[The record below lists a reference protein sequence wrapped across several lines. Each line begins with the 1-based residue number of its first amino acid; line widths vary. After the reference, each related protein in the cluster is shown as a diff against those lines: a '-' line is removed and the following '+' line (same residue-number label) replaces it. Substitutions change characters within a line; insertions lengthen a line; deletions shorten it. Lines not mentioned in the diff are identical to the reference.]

1 MNFSNWHKFWVDMF
15 DFKSPKKNIS
25 KTWKSWTTYLKA
37 LASETDQ
44 TELINELMAMV
55 TSSLVCADFC
65 KKSAELGGGA
75 LAIDFMRTNIEKAS
89 SV

>member
-1 MNFSNWHKFWVDMF
+1 MLIHVPIFCQYSKSRIESFKNLQKFE
-15 DFKSPKKNIS
+15 
-25 KTWKSWTTYLKA
+25 SWTTSRKA

-65 KKSAELGGGA
+65 KKTAELGGGA
-75 LAIDFMRTNIEKAS
+75 LAIDFMRANIEKAS
-89 SV
+89 GV

>member
-1 MNFSNWHKFWVDMF
+1 MLIHVSIFCQYSKSRIECFKNLQKFE
-15 DFKSPKKNIS
+15 
-25 KTWKSWTTYLKA
+25 SWTTSRKA

-65 KKSAELGGGA
+65 KKTAELGGGA
-75 LAIDFMRTNIEKAS
+75 LAIDFMRANIDKAS
-89 SV
+89 GV